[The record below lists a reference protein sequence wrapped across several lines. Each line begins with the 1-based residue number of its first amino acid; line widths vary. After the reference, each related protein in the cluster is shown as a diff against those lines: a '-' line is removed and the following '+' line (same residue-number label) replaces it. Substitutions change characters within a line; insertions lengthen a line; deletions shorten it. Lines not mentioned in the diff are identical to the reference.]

1 MKTLIAIACL
11 AILNGIAV
19 AQPQS
24 GITCTFIAQ
33 RLPPKVEPR
42 NVKVLKAN
50 ISPDVGVYKGFVIIG
65 SGRGRLFAGCDGRE
79 IYRELAA
86 TAARHG
92 ADIVAYQQFGSLVQ
106 VRFLATGPNRP
117 TVPSPE
123 GAPTMA
129 GDITIDEKG
138 MKQ

>member
-24 GITCTFIAQ
+24 GITCTFIA
-33 RLPPKVEPR
+33 RHGLPPKVESR

-50 ISPDVGVYKGFVIIG
+50 VSPDVGTYEGFVVIG

-86 TAARHG
+86 TAAQHG
-92 ADIVAYQQFGSLVQ
+92 ADTVAYQQFGSLVQ
-106 VRFLATGPNRP
+106 VRFLATAPDRG
-117 TVPSPE
+117 TVYSPGTVGRQE
-123 GAPTMA
+123 TSA
-129 GDITIDEKG
+129 GNITIDR
-138 MKQ
+138 

>member
-24 GITCTFIAQ
+24 GITCTFIAHG
-33 RLPPKVEPR
+33 LPPKVEPR
-42 NVKVLKAN
+42 NVKILKAN
-50 ISPDVGVYKGFVIIG
+50 ISPDVGVYKGFVVIG

-92 ADIVAYQQFGSLVQ
+92 ADTVAYQQFGSLVQ
-106 VRFLATGPNRP
+106 VRFLATGPWRP

-129 GDITIDEKG
+129 GDITY
-138 MKQ
+138 